1 LANRCIEIHDSVLK
15 RVAISGDISEL
26 HFSSVYIH
34 QSDGKPGIDQGV
46 GWFQEAVLR
55 IFDAR
60 TPNSLPEFPIDLRGG
75 QTVLGELV
83 SENEIPLPLEHRGKF
98 ELRLIPKWHPDEV
111 LSFIGSGA
119 DLTLIGEPG
128 EIENFLPG

>member
-1 LANRCIEIHDSVLK
+1 MPNRCIEIHDSVLN
-15 RVAISGDISEL
+15 RIAFSRDVSEL

-34 QSDGKPGIDQGV
+34 QSDGKPGLDQGV

-60 TPNSLPEFPIDLRGG
+60 TPDSLPEFPIVLGGG

-83 SENEIPLPLEHRGKF
+83 LENEIPLPLSHRGKF
-98 ELRLIPKWHPDEV
+98 ELRLIPQWHPDQI
-111 LSFIGSGA
+111 LSFIGSGT
-119 DLTLIGEPG
+119 DLALIGEPSKV
-128 EIENFLPG
+128 EKFLPE